1 MNDYNDDYDD
11 FEGSASD
18 LEDLG
23 HTIIDCADCHSP
35 LIDIWRVQ
43 ESERRTDIKVICD
56 NPDCQGSSWKY
67 LVEGEFY
74 IGCTDKSRIVDIEE
88 SAGMTLIHAV
98 SQKEGEV

>member
-35 LIDIWRVQ
+35 LIDIW
-43 ESERRTDIKVICD
+43 
-56 NPDCQGSSWKY
+56 
-67 LVEGEFY
+67 
-74 IGCTDKSRIVDIEE
+74 
-88 SAGMTLIHAV
+88 
-98 SQKEGEV
+98 